1 MSCVKNYKTTAKA
14 ASVAGGIPNM
24 SSLAGAEV
32 GRTREVSYYLP
43 TSRRNRE
50 QRPQPLPWP
59 PAGRQRRSFWGDYR
73 QRVKA
78 ALQAWRS
85 EADDCTLARV
95 RAELASDLADQV
107 ARIRKNSHP
116 AGVAG
121 QLAEERAA
129 LLLFPPKSISA
140 AERVER
146 IAVLDNAIALLRL
159 RQVINDA
166 QYRAAIVDT
175 VRDLNNKTRPSTA
188 PITWLPERP
197 VGAEVESP
205 SAVDPTRKIKVRYRV
220 VDLSEPITSN
230 TLTGEVNPAYD
241 QSLQPRQR
249 ERAASR
255 LQIEDIAK
263 KLNGDALL
271 KTEASWSD
279 GPPLTGTDG
288 MVESGNGRLLG
299 LRLATEI
306 NPQGYEAYRQQL
318 IQQAGKFGFNPAKI
332 ARIRRPVLVRE
343 RLTEMTDEV
352 RIHYVTEANASSTA
366 RMGASEQARA
376 DGKLIPPSFFADL
389 YLSESDDGLADA
401 LIKKINAPVVA
412 RFFNLLPET
421 ERPTLVN
428 SRGELSVEGIRRLE
442 RAIFAYAVAG
452 ESGERLA
459 RLVFD
464 EGEAI
469 DRVGAGLR
477 QSLLKLG
484 QLEDLI
490 KAGQRSQHLS
500 LGNDLAVVVEKMR
513 DIRQQGI
520 STNDYLR
527 QYKMFPELNA
537 FQEQLLIQLDERR
550 RSAKAVSGLL
560 NAYANEAIRNT
571 QSPNQASM
579 FGQEFTPRHE
589 DLLRSA
595 LKKIGGVW
603 VNDLHKWSAAQ
614 RVISGLDLPASQIQK
629 LTPSQRIKGLK
640 VANRI
645 PVPA

>member
-1 MSCVKNYKTTAKA
+1 MSCGKSYKTTAKT
-14 ASVAGGIPNM
+14 ASVAGGIPNL
-24 SSLAGAEV
+24 SSLAGAEA
-32 GRTREVSYYLP
+32 GQTGEVSYYLP
-43 TSRRNRE
+43 TGGRKEES
-50 QRPQPLPWP
+50 QFQPLPWP
-59 PAGRQRRSFWGDYR
+59 PAGRQRRGFWGDYR

-85 EADDCTLARV
+85 EADDHALARV
-95 RAELASDLADQV
+95 RAELASDLADQ
-107 ARIRKNSHP
+107 AACIRINSHP
-116 AGVAG
+116 AGVAD

-129 LLLFPPKSISA
+129 LLLFPPKSISV
-140 AERVER
+140 AERVEQ

-159 RQVINDA
+159 RRAINDT
-166 QYRAAIVDT
+166 QYRAAVVDT
-175 VRDLNNKTRPSTA
+175 VCDLNNKVVVSTA
-188 PITWLPERP
+188 PVTWLPERP
-197 VGAEVESP
+197 VGAEMESP
-205 SAVDPTRKIKVRYRV
+205 STVDPTCKIRARYRV

-249 ERAASR
+249 NRAASR

-263 KLNGDALL
+263 KLDSNTLL
-271 KTEASWSD
+271 KTESNWSD
-279 GPPLTGTDG
+279 GPPLLSADG

-299 LRLATEI
+299 LRLAAQI

-318 IQQAGKFGFNPAKI
+318 ILQANKFGLDPVEI
-332 ARIRRPVLVRE
+332 AELRQPVLVRE
-343 RLTEMTDEV
+343 RLTEMTSTARV
-352 RIHYVTEANASSTA
+352 RFVNEANASGAA

-376 DGKLIPPSFFADL
+376 DAKLIPPGFFADL
-389 YLSESDDGLADA
+389 HFSESADGLADA

-421 ERPTLVN
+421 ERPTLMN
-428 SRGELSVEGIRRLE
+428 SRGELSIEGVRRLE
-442 RAIFAYAVAG
+442 RAIFAYAIAG

-490 KAGQRSQHLS
+490 KAGQRNQNLS
-500 LGNDLAVVVEKMR
+500 LGDDLAVVVEKMR
-513 DIRQQGI
+513 DIRQQGL
-520 STNDYLR
+520 SRNDYLR
-527 QYKMFPELNA
+527 QYKMFPELNP

-560 NAYANEAIRNT
+560 NAYANEAIMNT
-571 QSPNQASM
+571 QPPNQASM
-579 FGQEFTPRHE
+579 FGQEFASSRE

-603 VNDLHKWSAAQ
+603 VADLSKWSTAQ
-614 RVISGLDLPASQIQK
+614 RVMSGLDLPASQIQK
-629 LTPSQRIKGLK
+629 LTPSQRVKGMK
-640 VANRI
+640 MANRV

>member
-1 MSCVKNYKTTAKA
+1 
-14 ASVAGGIPNM
+14 M

-32 GRTREVSYYLP
+32 GQTREVSYYLP

-50 QRPQPLPWP
+50 QGPQPLPWP

-73 QRVKA
+73 QRVKT

-85 EADDCTLARV
+85 EADDYTLARV

-107 ARIRKNSHP
+107 ARIRKNNHP

-166 QYRAAIVDT
+166 QYRAAIVDA
-175 VRDLNNKTRPSTA
+175 VRGLNNKTRPSTA
-188 PITWLPERP
+188 PVTWLPECP
-197 VGAEVESP
+197 VGAETDSP
-205 SAVDPTRKIKVRYRV
+205 SSVNPTRKIRTRYRV

-249 ERAASR
+249 DRTASR

-263 KLNGDALL
+263 RLDSDTLL
-271 KTEASWSD
+271 KAEANWSE
-279 GPPLTGTDG
+279 GPPVVGSDG

-299 LRLATEI
+299 LRLAVAI
-306 NPQGYEAYRQQL
+306 NPQGYEAYRRQL
-318 IQQAGKFGFNPAKI
+318 VLQANKFGLDPVEV
-332 ARIRRPVLVRE
+332 ARIHRPVLVRE
-343 RLTEMTDEV
+343 RLTEMTSEARGRFV
-352 RIHYVTEANASSTA
+352 NEANASGAA

-376 DGKLIPPSFFADL
+376 DAKLIPAGFFADL
-389 YLSESDDGLADA
+389 HLGESDDGLADA

-421 ERPTLVN
+421 ERPTLMN
-428 SRGELSVEGIRRLE
+428 SRGELSIEGVRRLE
-442 RAIFAYAVAG
+442 RAIFAYAIAG

-477 QSLLKLG
+477 QLLPKLG

-490 KAGQRSQHLS
+490 KAGQRSQYLS

-513 DIRQQGI
+513 DIRQQGL

-560 NAYANEAIRNT
+560 NAYVNEAIRNT
-571 QSPNQASM
+571 QSPHQASM
-579 FGQEFTPRHE
+579 FGQEFAPSRE
-589 DLLRSA
+589 DFLRSA

-603 VNDLHKWSAAQ
+603 VDDLHKWSAAQ
-614 RVISGLDLPASQIQK
+614 RVISGLDLPASQIQR
-629 LTPSQRIKGLK
+629 LTPSQRVKGMK
-640 VANRI
+640 VAKLT